1 MFILNFTISAQKQ
14 NYPEG
19 CAGGGQAKQQV
30 FKEAKRQKDIVRKNG
45 PQALNWPFITVTLAY
60 KPLERVAFRKGEFSS
75 VPGALPRAL

>member
-1 MFILNFTISAQKQ
+1 MFTLNFTISAQKQ

-19 CAGGGQAKQQV
+19 CAGGGQAKRQV

-60 KPLERVAFRKGEFSS
+60 KPLERVAFRKREFSS